1 MRIKFPFDISQIND
15 KAVEGV
21 VRASIRISH

>member
-1 MRIKFPFDISQIND
+1 MRIKFPFDISRIND

-21 VRASIRISH
+21 VRACIKVSY